1 MQSRRFGRLGIVSA
15 LTMGGGGIGQV
26 WGETSREESVA
37 TLRAAVDAGI
47 TLIDVAA
54 AYGENGEAERVV
66 GAAFEG
72 RLPAG
77 VRVVTKVALRAPWST
92 VTTEP
97 ITAELIDQALRDSV
111 ERLRLDFVDLY
122 LLHDMIIPE
131 SGPEDEPGTPLA
143 VYRETVRPIFEEL
156 VRAGRIGAWG
166 ISARGMTSA
175 LHAALADDPAPAAA
189 QVVASALEFDTSL
202 AAAAEARDVAVMGI
216 QPVHSG
222 ALADGFDREVQP
234 AMADLFE
241 RAAPFRALAA
251 ELGEPNAIVAQ
262 RYALG
267 LPRVSTVVIG
277 VKNRRE
283 LEDALRAEAAGP
295 LPADLTKRI
304 AKALRYA
311 GSERSTMMDDDH
323 VWRGRIL

>member
-26 WGETSREESVA
+26 WGATSREESVA

-54 AYGENGEAERVV
+54 AYGQDGEAERVV

-72 RLPAG
+72 RLPAE

-92 VTTEP
+92 VATEP
-97 ITAELIDQALRDSV
+97 ITAELIDQSLRDSV
-111 ERLRLDFVDLY
+111 ERLQLDFVDLY

-143 VYRETVRPIFEEL
+143 VYRETVRPIFEDL

-166 ISARGMTSA
+166 ISARGVSSA
-175 LHAALADDPAPAAA
+175 LHAALADNPAPAAA
-189 QVVASALEFDTSL
+189 QLVANALEFDTSL
-202 AAAAEARDVAVMGI
+202 AAAADARGVATMGI

-222 ALADGFDREVQP
+222 ALADGFDRDVP
-234 AMADLFE
+234 PPMAALFE
-241 RAAPFRALAA
+241 RAAPLRASAA
-251 ELGEPNAIVAQ
+251 ELGEPTAIVAQ

-267 LPRVSTVVIG
+267 LPHVSTVVIG
-277 VKNRRE
+277 AKNRRE

-295 LPADLTKRI
+295 LPAELAKRI
-304 AKALRYA
+304 AEALR
-311 GSERSTMMDDDH
+311 
-323 VWRGRIL
+323 

>member
-26 WGETSREESVA
+26 WGATSREESVA

-54 AYGENGEAERVV
+54 SYGQDGEAERVV

-72 RLPAG
+72 RLPDG

-92 VTTEP
+92 FATQP

-111 ERLRLDFVDLY
+111 ERLQLDYVDLY

-131 SGPEDEPGTPLA
+131 SGAEDEPGTPLE
-143 VYRETVRPIFEEL
+143 VYRKTVRPVFEDL

-166 ISARGMTSA
+166 ISARGMSSA
-175 LHAALADDPAPAAA
+175 LNAALAEDPPPAAA
-189 QVVASALEFDTSL
+189 QVVSSALEFDASL

-222 ALADGFDREVQP
+222 ALADGFDREVEPGDGGVVRARSP
-234 AMADLFE
+234 APGNRRRTRRTDRDR
-241 RAAPFRALAA
+241 RAAVCIGTTPPEHGGDRSQEPPRAGGRLARRSSRPA
-251 ELGEPNAIVAQ
+251 ARRSGEADREGASVGRPPDTV
-262 RYALG
+262 
-267 LPRVSTVVIG
+267 PRISRV
-277 VKNRRE
+277 
-283 LEDALRAEAAGP
+283 
-295 LPADLTKRI
+295 
-304 AKALRYA
+304 
-311 GSERSTMMDDDH
+311 
-323 VWRGRIL
+323 